1 MTDLPGW
8 EWMFG
13 RALASKVLGN
23 RRRSRALRWAL
34 RAMVKRSV
42 KEAGRAATPEDAAY
56 HRGAHA
62 VYSAVLLALD
72 DTEEPPAEPPADSE
86 VRASW
91 QRGTSDAVEHSRQ
104 LAEQITGQQLPL

>member
-1 MTDLPGW
+1 MTDLPGG

-13 RALASKVLGN
+13 RALASRVLGS

-34 RAMVKRSV
+34 RRMVKRSAV
-42 KEAGRAATPEDAAY
+42 EGDRAATPEDVAY

-72 DTEEPPAEPPADSE
+72 DTEGPPGRPPADPE
-86 VRASW
+86 LRAAW
-91 QRGTSDAVEHSRQ
+91 QSGTSDAVEHSRQ
-104 LAEQITGQQLPL
+104 LAEQITGEQLPL